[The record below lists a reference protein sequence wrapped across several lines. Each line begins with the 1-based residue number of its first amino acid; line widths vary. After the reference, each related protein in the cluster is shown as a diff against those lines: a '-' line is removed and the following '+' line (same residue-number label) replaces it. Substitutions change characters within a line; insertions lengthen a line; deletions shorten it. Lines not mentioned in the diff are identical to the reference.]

1 MKVWMLWSHYYDFC
15 NEWESLIGIYD
26 SEEKA
31 IYAQIKEEEDEKYK
45 RKDNEWTSIRENIVN

>member
-1 MKVWMLWSHYYDFC
+1 MKIWMLWSHYYDFC
-15 NEWESLIGIYD
+15 NEWESLVGIYD

-45 RKDNEWTSIRENIVN
+45 RKDRDWTSIQEDIVN

>member
-31 IYAQIKEEEDEKYK
+31 IYAQIKEEEEEKYK
-45 RKDNEWTSIRENIVN
+45 RKDHDWTSIREDIVN

>member
-15 NEWESLIGIYD
+15 NEWESLVGIYD

-45 RKDNEWTSIRENIVN
+45 RKDHDWTSIREDIVN

>member
-15 NEWESLIGIYD
+15 NEWESLVGIYD

-31 IYAQIKEEEDEKYK
+31 IYAQIEEEEGEKYK
-45 RKDNEWTSIRENIVN
+45 RKDNEWTSIREYIVN

>member
-45 RKDNEWTSIRENIVN
+45 RKDHDWTSIREDIVN